1 MGTLNLATLITEIR
15 AFHAGRSDLTDEI
28 IITQLN
34 HVQERLARLW
44 QWEELDQDEDIL
56 LGFAGLPKEDNVIAL
71 TNTYRD
77 IYSIRLVTG
86 DGQSHKLEY
95 IAKRTFDEMFPEPE
109 FHARGNPSIYTVWKK
124 KLEVYPVPVS
134 ADTLS
139 VRGMKWATD
148 FTSTDT
154 AAKSTFDRKDDILI
168 YWACSLL
175 WDRLGEYERAKR
187 FFGVANQMIDQAK
200 DEQESKPDR
209 VIKPAFETGRG
220 TLPANYWLD
229 PFIKSVR

>member
-15 AFHAGRSDLTDEI
+15 AFHAGRSDLTDEV

-44 QWEELDQDEDIL
+44 QWEELDRGEDITL
-56 LGFAGLPKEDNVIAL
+56 SIAGTAKTDKIVTPTI
-71 TNTYRD
+71 TYRD
-77 IYSIRLVTG
+77 IYSVRLVTG
-86 DGQSHKLEY
+86 DGQSQKLEY
-95 IAKRTFDEMFPEPE
+95 IAKRTFDQMFPEPE
-109 FHARGNPSIYTVWKK
+109 FHARGSPSIYTIWQD
-124 KLEVYPVPVS
+124 KLELYPVPV
-134 ADTLS
+134 AANTLTI
-139 VRGMKWATD
+139 RGMKWATAL
-148 FTSTDT
+148 SSGDT
-154 AAKSTFDRKDDILI
+154 AAKSNFDRKDDILI

-209 VIKPAFETGRG
+209 VIKPAFEAGRG
-220 TLPANYWLD
+220 TLPANYWFD